1 MQNTLSDESKKSLN
15 TLMKIW
21 FAIAAS
27 LLLYLVVCYILFI
40 TETYH
45 PPFSL
50 EVLQTNLLS
59 GLTLHAG
66 LYLIAAII
74 FIGADTHSKYSY
86 RKLLQAAANQKF
98 KTKNDEFNFFRTKY
112 ASIMFTHIAI
122 FNLIA
127 ILGVIVF
134 LMTFDFTTLMNMIII
149 ALLGF
154 VLLIPSKAKFE
165 FPDIK
170 ACPIKK

>member
-1 MQNTLSDESKKSLN
+1 
-15 TLMKIW
+15 
-21 FAIAAS
+21 
-27 LLLYLVVCYILFI
+27 
-40 TETYH
+40 
-45 PPFSL
+45 
-50 EVLQTNLLS
+50 
-59 GLTLHAG
+59 
-66 LYLIAAII
+66 
-74 FIGADTHSKYSY
+74 
-86 RKLLQAAANQKF
+86 
-98 KTKNDEFNFFRTKY
+98 
-112 ASIMFTHIAI
+112 MFTHIAI